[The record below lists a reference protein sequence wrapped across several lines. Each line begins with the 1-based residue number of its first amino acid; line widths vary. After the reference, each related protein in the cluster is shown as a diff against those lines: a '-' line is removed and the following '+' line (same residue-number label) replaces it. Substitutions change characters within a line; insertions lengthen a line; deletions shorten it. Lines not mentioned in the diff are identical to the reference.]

1 MDRNTIYL
9 ILVLLA
15 LWYFFLR
22 SKAAAAGTV
31 ATVNGQPSGT
41 GTPLTGTVTPS
52 SAGQGLSSPQG
63 SMPSLNEMAGWGGQT
78 YTTQPGATAPQAALP
93 GTSFPGDDM
102 MCLS

>member
-1 MDRNTIYL
+1 MERNTIYL

-15 LWYFFLR
+15 LWYFVLR
-22 SKAAAAGTV
+22 SKPAAAGTV

-52 SAGQGLSSPQG
+52 SAGQGLTSPQG

-78 YTTQPGATAPQAALP
+78 YTTQPSDTAPQAANA
-93 GTSFPGDDM
+93 GTSFPGDDL

>member
-1 MDRNTIYL
+1 MERNTIYL
-9 ILVLLA
+9 ILLLLA
-15 LWYFFLR
+15 LWYFVLR
-22 SKAAAAGTV
+22 SKPAAAGTV
-31 ATVNGQPSGT
+31 TTVNGQPSGT

-63 SMPSLNEMAGWGGQT
+63 VMPSLNEMAGWGGQT
-78 YTTQPGATAPQAALP
+78 YTTQPSATAPQAALP

>member
-1 MDRNTIYL
+1 MERNTIYL

-22 SKAAAAGTV
+22 SKATAAPL

-41 GTPLTGTVTPS
+41 GTPLTGTVAPA

-63 SMPSLNEMAGWGGQT
+63 SMPSINEMAGWGGQT
-78 YTTQPGATAPQAALP
+78 YTTQPSSTAPQAALP